1 MVEDTYP
8 RRQAVRCLVGG
19 VMRKESLILVT
30 CSTDLTIKLWD
41 TANEYKN
48 IRTLHGHDHSI
59 STVRFTQDG
68 ERLVSAS
75 RDKTIRVWE
84 VSSGYVASLF
94 SSTIFSFFLPLS
106 TGLPRFSL
114 PSRPTIPHETHGSHA
129 RLVLMVDTASKPS
142 QATRNGSEK

>member
-1 MVEDTYP
+1 M
-8 RRQAVRCLVGG
+8 
-19 VMRKESLILVT
+19 T

-75 RDKTIRVWE
+75 RDKTIRIWE
-84 VSSGYVASLF
+84 VSSGYVIPL
-94 SSTIFSFFLPLS
+94 SSFLPPSLR
-106 TGLPRFSL
+106 LPPSSL
-114 PSRPTIPHETHGSHA
+114 VFRLLFCLPWARSSHA
-129 RLVLMVDTASKPS
+129 KSD
-142 QATRNGSEK
+142 

>member
-1 MVEDTYP
+1 
-8 RRQAVRCLVGG
+8 
-19 VMRKESLILVT
+19 MRNEKLILVT

-41 TANEYKN
+41 PANEYKN

-84 VSSGYVASLF
+84 VSSGYVLTSPHLTCSPPPLLCPHCAPLHLHPILF
-94 SSTIFSFFLPLS
+94 AVPSPPLCLPVLM
-106 TGLPRFSL
+106 GLICDS
-114 PSRPTIPHETHGSHA
+114 E
-129 RLVLMVDTASKPS
+129 LMVDTASRHLRVT
-142 QATRNGSEK
+142 QNGSEK

>member
-1 MVEDTYP
+1 MVEDTYS
-8 RRQAVRCLVGG
+8 RCQAARCLVGG
-19 VMRKESLILVT
+19 VKRKEKLILVT

-84 VSSGYVASLF
+84 VSSG
-94 SSTIFSFFLPLS
+94 
-106 TGLPRFSL
+106 
-114 PSRPTIPHETHGSHA
+114 
-129 RLVLMVDTASKPS
+129 
-142 QATRNGSEK
+142 

>member
-1 MVEDTYP
+1 
-8 RRQAVRCLVGG
+8 
-19 VMRKESLILVT
+19 MRDEKLISVT

-59 STVRFTQDG
+59 STVRFTHDG

-84 VSSGYVASLF
+84 VSSG
-94 SSTIFSFFLPLS
+94 
-106 TGLPRFSL
+106 
-114 PSRPTIPHETHGSHA
+114 
-129 RLVLMVDTASKPS
+129 
-142 QATRNGSEK
+142 